1 MDQTKQGPLR
11 SVRFLTR
18 RFEGWSQQKSDRK
31 MKDETNILIVADSI
45 SLNPK
50 VYSFNHQTIDEF
62 NKMRINSKR
71 TLKGVS
77 KVVAQKETKHD
88 DYLNMIE
95 TNEAVKQV
103 SEASSIKSTH
113 ANATQ

>member
-1 MDQTKQGPLR
+1 
-11 SVRFLTR
+11 
-18 RFEGWSQQKSDRK
+18 
-31 MKDETNILIVADSI
+31 MKDGTHILIMADLI

-50 VYSFNHQTIDEF
+50 VYSSNHQTIHEF
-62 NKMRINSKR
+62 SKMGINSKR

-77 KVVAQKETKHD
+77 KDVAQKETKHD

-103 SEASSIKSTH
+103 PEASSIKSTH

>member
-18 RFEGWSQQKSDRK
+18 RFEGWSQQNSDRT
-31 MKDETNILIVADSI
+31 MKDETNILIMTDLI
-45 SLNPK
+45 SLDPK

-62 NKMRINSKR
+62 NNMRINSKR

-88 DYLNMIE
+88 DYVNMIE

-103 SEASSIKSTH
+103 SAVSSFKSTH
-113 ANATQ
+113 ANVTQ

>member
-71 TLKGVS
+71 SLKGVS